1 MLIVIVVLPISIS
14 LVQHVKRQ
22 KESNKM
28 VEERDV
34 TEKFLVSSVVDID
47 ENRIQ
52 YRREIDVKDEF
63 VISFLALIHY
73 IIF

>member
-1 MLIVIVVLPISIS
+1 
-14 LVQHVKRQ
+14 
-22 KESNKM
+22 M